1 MLRFSIV
8 IPNYNSGPILE
19 RALRSLT
26 SQEYPELQLI
36 LVDNESTDASRD
48 IIHQFRAS
56 FDVTIIEKDRG
67 QADALNK
74 GFARATGDVFGWLC
88 ADDELL
94 PGALHR
100 VAELLTASPEK
111 EVVLGACERIYAD
124 ATRAIIPPHGDPW
137 PKIGIQNLIEQP
149 STFWRAHLHR
159 RCAPLDTTFQLAFDW
174 DLWCK
179 MGKNAAP
186 IARIEQPVARYYFT
200 ADNKTSRAGD
210 LFAREAFRI
219 LRRYG
224 PLRGALAY
232 VYRFLY
238 RHFDLHGCYDKSPTC
253 TRARGLAFTAALFVL
268 RATITTRLL
277 YMYNWHFASLQQRGK
292 QWW

>member
-1 MLRFSIV
+1 MLKFSIV
-8 IPNYNSGPILE
+8 IPNYNSGLILE
-19 RALRSLT
+19 RALRSL
-26 SQEYPELQLI
+26 SQQDYPNLQLI
-36 LVDNESTDASRD
+36 LVDAESTDVSRD
-48 IIHQFRAS
+48 IIERFRTS
-56 FDVTIIEKDRG
+56 FDIVIIEKDRG

-94 PGALHR
+94 PDALHH
-100 VAELLTASPEK
+100 VAEILNSNPER
-111 EVVLGACERIYAD
+111 EVVLGACERVYAD
-124 ATRAIIPPHGDPW
+124 GTRAIIHPHSDPW
-137 PKIGIQNLIEQP
+137 SKICIQNLIEQP
-149 STFWRAHLHR
+149 STFWRAQLHR

-179 MGKNAAP
+179 MAKNAAP
-186 IARIEQPVARYYFT
+186 IASAEQVLARYYFS

-219 LRRYG
+219 IRRYG
-224 PLRGALAY
+224 PLRGGLAY

-238 RHFDLHGCYDKSPTC
+238 KHFDLHGCYDSSPTC
-253 TRARGLAFTAALFVL
+253 TRYRGLAFVVVL
-268 RATITTRLL
+268 AVLNATITKHLVF
-277 YMYNWHFASLQQRGK
+277 MYNWHFASLQQRGK